1 MGIDEHADRKKI
13 INNIKLLFIKK
24 FIINNYS
31 FIYQIIL
38 KDKQMSYLIL
48 VRHGQSVWNL
58 EKKFTGWVDVDLT
71 ENGKSEAKKAGQLIK
86 QENIEINLYYS
97 SFQLRAK
104 NTLKIIQEELKDFKK
119 VISAWELNERHYGAL
134 TGLNKDE
141 MKVKLGEEKVH
152 QFRRSWD
159 LRPDPLDKKNPYHP
173 INIETYKEIP
183 LEKIPDTE
191 SLKDTYER
199 VIKFY
204 SKEIENK
211 TTENILI
218 SAHGNS
224 IRALCKY
231 LFILDN
237 TQISKLEI
245 PTGNP
250 LLIEF
255 ENNKVTK
262 CKYLHKERAKDL
274 LVF

>member
-1 MGIDEHADRKKI
+1 
-13 INNIKLLFIKK
+13 
-24 FIINNYS
+24 
-31 FIYQIIL
+31 
-38 KDKQMSYLIL
+38 MSHLIL
-48 VRHGQSVWNL
+48 VRHGQSIWNL

-71 ENGKSEAKKAGQLIK
+71 ENGKLEAKKAGDLIK
-86 QENIEINLYYS
+86 NQKININLYYS

-104 NTLKIIQEELKDFKK
+104 NTLKLIQEILKDKK
-119 VISAWELNERHYGAL
+119 KSIEAWQLNERHYGAL

-141 MKVKLGEEKVH
+141 MKAKLGEDKVH

-159 LRPDPLDKKNPYHP
+159 LRPEPLNKNNPYHP
-173 INIETYKEIP
+173 NNIETYREIP
-183 LEKIPDTE
+183 MNKIPDTE

-199 VIKFY
+199 VLEFY
-204 SKEIENK
+204 KKEIENK
-211 TTENILI
+211 IVKNNILI

-231 LFILDN
+231 LFKLDN
-237 TQISKLEI
+237 NQISKLEI

-255 ENNKVTK
+255 NNENKISD
-262 CKYLHKERAKDL
+262 CKYLDKDRAKDL

>member
-1 MGIDEHADRKKI
+1 
-13 INNIKLLFIKK
+13 
-24 FIINNYS
+24 
-31 FIYQIIL
+31 
-38 KDKQMSYLIL
+38 MSYLIL

-71 ENGKSEAKKAGQLIK
+71 ENGKLEAKKSGELIK
-86 QENIEINLYYS
+86 SKNIDIDIYYS

-104 NTLKIIQEELKDFKK
+104 NTLKLIKEILQDIK
-119 VISAWELNERHYGAL
+119 ISKEAWQLNERHYGAL

-141 MKVKLGEEKVH
+141 MKIKLGEEKVH

-159 LRPDPLDKKNPYHP
+159 LRPDPLDKNNPYHP

-183 LEKIPDTE
+183 INKIPDTE

-199 VIKFY
+199 VLEFY
-204 SKEIENK
+204 KQEIENK
-211 TTENILI
+211 ILKNNILI

-231 LFILDN
+231 LFKLDEN
-237 TQISKLEI
+237 QISKLEI

-250 LLIEF
+250 LLINLD
-255 ENNKVTK
+255 ENKKITD
-262 CKYLHKERAKDL
+262 CKYLDNERAKDL
-274 LVF
+274 VVF